1 MNNQLIEK
9 TPPKMM
15 NWKVLLTILTLAA
28 TLMSSSYTML
38 IPFLP
43 VYLTKELGVTEHVN
57 LWSGAVFSVTFLVS
71 TFMAP
76 IWGAMSDKGSRKL
89 MAIRSAVLLSL
100 AYTLGG
106 LVQTPTQLFF
116 VRVLQGIAAGL
127 WPALLAIM
135 SSNCPQQKLGISM
148 GIMQGAVTAGGVI
161 GPLIGGVLAQYFGM
175 RTSFFFGGAAL
186 FTITM
191 VIILFVKDPPR
202 KAAPKA
208 VKTEEKKEKKPS
220 LFKMPVI
227 RGLLISACL
236 TQVSITLAM
245 PIFTFYVA
253 FLQGSED
260 NIVALSGYVF
270 ALLGIAGVIA
280 SPLWGWVGQT
290 FSFKPVLLAS
300 MLFAGLFAVISAIP
314 STLDPFIVLRFI
326 GGLAF
331 ASVFPSINALLT
343 RYTPSTERGRAFGI
357 SFSFQQ
363 AGSIIGPLAG
373 GAIASLLSL
382 RATMIAAG
390 VVQIIA
396 FAYLWTKRKEFI
408 ENTATPAQ
416 GIPKSSVTRSQ
427 ERKTEEVKQS

>member
-1 MNNQLIEK
+1 
-9 TPPKMM
+9 
-15 NWKVLLTILTLAA
+15 
-28 TLMSSSYTML
+28 
-38 IPFLP
+38 
-43 VYLTKELGVTEHVN
+43 
-57 LWSGAVFSVTFLVS
+57 
-71 TFMAP
+71 
-76 IWGAMSDKGSRKL
+76 
-89 MAIRSAVLLSL
+89 
-100 AYTLGG
+100 
-106 LVQTPTQLFF
+106 
-116 VRVLQGIAAGL
+116 
-127 WPALLAIM
+127 
-135 SSNCPQQKLGISM
+135 
-148 GIMQGAVTAGGVI
+148 
-161 GPLIGGVLAQYFGM
+161 
-175 RTSFFFGGAAL
+175 
-186 FTITM
+186 
-191 VIILFVKDPPR
+191 
-202 KAAPKA
+202 
-208 VKTEEKKEKKPS
+208 
-220 LFKMPVI
+220 
-227 RGLLISACL
+227 
-236 TQVSITLAM
+236 
-245 PIFTFYVA
+245 
-253 FLQGSED
+253 
-260 NIVALSGYVF
+260 
-270 ALLGIAGVIA
+270 
-280 SPLWGWVGQT
+280 
-290 FSFKPVLLAS
+290 

>member
-1 MNNQLIEK
+1 
-9 TPPKMM
+9 
-15 NWKVLLTILTLAA
+15 
-28 TLMSSSYTML
+28 
-38 IPFLP
+38 
-43 VYLTKELGVTEHVN
+43 
-57 LWSGAVFSVTFLVS
+57 
-71 TFMAP
+71 
-76 IWGAMSDKGSRKL
+76 
-89 MAIRSAVLLSL
+89 
-100 AYTLGG
+100 
-106 LVQTPTQLFF
+106 
-116 VRVLQGIAAGL
+116 
-127 WPALLAIM
+127 
-135 SSNCPQQKLGISM
+135 
-148 GIMQGAVTAGGVI
+148 
-161 GPLIGGVLAQYFGM
+161 
-175 RTSFFFGGAAL
+175 
-186 FTITM
+186 
-191 VIILFVKDPPR
+191 
-202 KAAPKA
+202 
-208 VKTEEKKEKKPS
+208 
-220 LFKMPVI
+220 MPVI

-270 ALLGIAGVIA
+270 AVLGIAGVIA

-331 ASVFPSINALLT
+331 AGVFPSINALLT

-390 VVQIIA
+390 IVQIIA

-416 GIPKSSVTRSQ
+416 SIPKSSVTRSQ